1 MALPSMSLFGAVFL
15 LIFVLILWLKYR
27 EHLHAHRH
35 EHGPYSDRTDLH
47 HHAHHWWH

>member
-15 LIFVLILWLKYR
+15 LILAFILWMKYR

-35 EHGPYSDRTDLH
+35 EHGPHGDRTHHLH
-47 HHAHHWWH
+47 TRHHRHY